1 MCLWFKRFHLVIAS
15 VIVLTSMANAQN
27 PAPRDLNLRGDRFK
41 PLTYDQLTPEQK
53 TMVEHLFAGE
63 RGGMN
68 GPFNV
73 LLRSPEMGD
82 LAQKLGA
89 QLRFHSTLSGKQREL
104 AIIITAR
111 YWTAQYEWTA
121 HRRLALQAGVSTEIA
136 DAIAAGKRPSSLEPD
151 EEIVYNFCNEILN
164 TKQVSDATYKAAVDK
179 LGERGVVDLT
189 ALVGYYQFVSMI
201 LNLDRYPLPD
211 GVKPELQTI
220 KPQPLRGGHS
230 E

>member
-1 MCLWFKRFHLVIAS
+1 MRLQFVIAV
-15 VIVLTSMANAQN
+15 VIGLVSMASAQT
-27 PAPRDLNLRGDRFK
+27 PANRDLNLRGDRFK

-53 TMVEHLFAGE
+53 TMVEHLYAGE

-73 LLRSPEMGD
+73 LLRSPETGD

-89 QLRFHSTLSGKQREL
+89 QLRFHSALSAKQREL
-104 AIIITAR
+104 AILVTAR

-121 HRRLALQAGVSTEIA
+121 HRKLAMQAGISPATA
-136 DAIAAGKRPSSLEPD
+136 DAIAAGKKPPSLEP
-151 EEIVYNFCNEILN
+151 EQEVVYNFCNEILH
-164 TKQVSDATYKAAVDK
+164 TKQVSDANYKAAVDK

-211 GVKPELQTI
+211 GAKPDL
-220 KPQPLRGGHS
+220 QPLKGGRS

>member
-1 MCLWFKRFHLVIAS
+1 MRLYLIIAGVIG
-15 VIVLTSMANAQN
+15 LMSMANAQT
-27 PAPRDLNLRGDRFK
+27 PATRDLNLRGDRFK

-73 LLRSPEMGD
+73 LLRSPEVGD

-89 QLRFHSTLSGKQREL
+89 QLRFHSALSGKQREL
-104 AIIITAR
+104 AILITAR

-121 HRRLALQAGVSTEIA
+121 HRQLALKAGISPAIA
-136 DAIAAGKRPSSLEPD
+136 DAIAAGKRPPSLEPD
-151 EEIVYNFCNEILN
+151 QEVVYNFCNEMLH
-164 TKQVSDATYKAAVDK
+164 TKQVSDGTYKAAVDK

-211 GVKPELQTI
+211 GAKPELQ
-220 KPQPLRGGHS
+220 PLKGGRS

>member
-1 MCLWFKRFHLVIAS
+1 
-15 VIVLTSMANAQN
+15 MANAQT
-27 PAPRDLNLRGDRFK
+27 PATRDLNLKGDRFK

-53 TMVEHLFAGE
+53 AMVEHLFAGE

-89 QLRFHSTLSGKQREL
+89 QLRFHSPLSPKQREL

-121 HRRLALQAGVSTEIA
+121 HRRLALQAGITPAIA
-136 DAIAAGKRPSSLEPD
+136 DAIAGGKRPTLEPD

-211 GVKPELQTI
+211 GAKPELQTI

>member
-1 MCLWFKRFHLVIAS
+1 MNSMRLQFAIAAVIG
-15 VIVLTSMANAQN
+15 LMSMANAQT
-27 PAPRDLNLRGDRFK
+27 PATRDLNLRGDRFK

-53 TMVEHLFAGE
+53 TMVEHLYAGE

-82 LAQKLGA
+82 MAQKLGA
-89 QLRFHSTLSGKQREL
+89 QLRFHSTLTAKQREL
-104 AIIITAR
+104 AILVTAR

-121 HRRLALQAGVSTEIA
+121 HRKLAMQAGISPATA
-136 DAIAAGKRPSSLEPD
+136 DAIAAGKTPPSLEP
-151 EEIVYNFCNEILN
+151 EQEVVYNFCNEMLH
-164 TKQVSDATYKAAVDK
+164 TKQVSDANYKAAVDK

-211 GVKPELQTI
+211 GAKPDL
-220 KPQPLRGGHS
+220 QPLKGGRS

>member
-1 MCLWFKRFHLVIAS
+1 MRLQFVIAG
-15 VIVLTSMANAQN
+15 VIGLMSMANAQT
-27 PAPRDLNLRGDRFK
+27 PATRDLNLRGDRFK

-89 QLRFHSTLSGKQREL
+89 QLRFHSTLTAKQREL

-121 HRRLALQAGVSTEIA
+121 HRQLALKAGISPAVA
-136 DAIAAGKRPSSLEPD
+136 DAIAAGKRPPSLEPD
-151 EEIVYNFCNEILN
+151 QEVVYNFCNEMLH
-164 TKQVSDATYKAAVDK
+164 TKQVSDGTYKAAVDK
-179 LGERGVVDLT
+179 LGERGVVNLT

-211 GVKPELQTI
+211 GAKPELQ
-220 KPQPLRGGHS
+220 PLKGGRS

>member
-1 MCLWFKRFHLVIAS
+1 MRLHYVIAG
-15 VIVLTSMANAQN
+15 VIGLMSMANAQT
-27 PAPRDLNLRGDRFK
+27 PATRDLNLKGDRFK

-89 QLRFHSTLSGKQREL
+89 QLRFHSALNAKQREL
-104 AIIITAR
+104 AILITAR
-111 YWTAQYEWTA
+111 HWTAQYEWTA
-121 HRRLALQAGVSTEIA
+121 HRRLAMQAGITPAIA
-136 DAIAAGKRPSSLEPD
+136 DAIASGKHPPSLEPD
-151 EEIVYNFCNEILN
+151 QEVVYNFCNEFLN
-164 TKQVSDATYKAAVDK
+164 TKQVSDGTYKAAVEK

-189 ALVGYYQFVSMI
+189 GLVGYYQFVSMI

-211 GVKPELQTI
+211 GVKPELQ
-220 KPQPLRGGHS
+220 PLKGGRS

>member
-1 MCLWFKRFHLVIAS
+1 
-15 VIVLTSMANAQN
+15 
-27 PAPRDLNLRGDRFK
+27 
-41 PLTYDQLTPEQK
+41 
-53 TMVEHLFAGE
+53 
-63 RGGMN
+63 
-68 GPFNV
+68 
-73 LLRSPEMGD
+73 MGD

-89 QLRFHSTLSGKQREL
+89 QLRFHSTLTAKQREL

-121 HRRLALQAGVSTEIA
+121 HRQLALKAGITPAAA
-136 DAIAAGKRPSSLEPD
+136 DAIAAGKKPPSLEPD
-151 EEIVYNFCNEILN
+151 QEVVYNFCNEMLH
-164 TKQVSDATYKAAVDK
+164 TKQVSDGTYKAAVDK

-211 GVKPELQTI
+211 GTKPELQ
-220 KPQPLRGGHS
+220 PLKGGRS

>member
-1 MCLWFKRFHLVIAS
+1 MRLVLLVA
-15 VIVLTSMANAQN
+15 VIGLVSMANAQS
-27 PAPRDLNLRGDRFK
+27 PAKRDLNLRGDRFK

-53 TMVEHLFAGE
+53 TLVEHLYAGE

-82 LAQKLGA
+82 QAQKLGA
-89 QLRFHSTLSGKQREL
+89 QLRFHSALSAKQREL
-104 AIIITAR
+104 AILITAR
-111 YWTAQYEWTA
+111 YWSAQYEWTA
-121 HRRLALQAGVSTEIA
+121 HRRLAMEAGITPAVA
-136 DAIAAGKRPSSLEPD
+136 DAIAAGKHPAALEPD
-151 EEIVYNFCNEILN
+151 QEVVYNFCNEFLH
-164 TKQVSDATYKAAVDK
+164 TKQVGDSVYKAALDK

-201 LNLDRYPLPD
+201 LNLDRYPLAD
-211 GVKPELQTI
+211 GAKPELQ
-220 KPQPLRGGHS
+220 PLKGGRS

>member
-1 MCLWFKRFHLVIAS
+1 MRLYLIIAGVIG
-15 VIVLTSMANAQN
+15 LMSMANAQT
-27 PAPRDLNLRGDRFK
+27 PATRDLNLRGDRFK

-89 QLRFHSTLSGKQREL
+89 QLRFHSTLTAKQREL

-121 HRRLALQAGVSTEIA
+121 HRQLALKAGISPAVA
-136 DAIAAGKRPSSLEPD
+136 DAIAAGKRPPSLEPD
-151 EEIVYNFCNEILN
+151 QEVVYNFCNEMLH
-164 TKQVSDATYKAAVDK
+164 TKQVSDGTYKAAVDK

-211 GVKPELQTI
+211 GAKPELQ
-220 KPQPLRGGHS
+220 PLKGGRS

>member
-1 MCLWFKRFHLVIAS
+1 MCLRFMRRHSVIAG
-15 VIVLTSMANAQN
+15 VIALMGMANAQT
-27 PAPRDLNLRGDRFK
+27 PATRDLNLKGDRFK

-73 LLRSPEMGD
+73 LLRSPETGD
-82 LAQKLGA
+82 QAQKLGA
-89 QLRFHSTLSGKQREL
+89 QLRFHSALTAKQREL

-121 HRRLALQAGVSTEIA
+121 HRKLAMQAGISPAIA
-136 DAIAAGKRPSSLEPD
+136 DAIAAGKRPPSLEPD

-211 GVKPELQTI
+211 GAKPELQTI
-220 KPQPLRGGHS
+220 SSP
-230 E
+230 

>member
-1 MCLWFKRFHLVIAS
+1 MRLQFVIAG
-15 VIVLTSMANAQN
+15 VIGLISMANAQT
-27 PAPRDLNLRGDRFK
+27 PATRDLNLRGDRFK

-73 LLRSPEMGD
+73 LLRSPEVGD

-89 QLRFHSTLSGKQREL
+89 QLRFHSALSGKQREL
-104 AIIITAR
+104 AILITAR

-121 HRRLALQAGVSTEIA
+121 HRQLALKAGISPAIA
-136 DAIAAGKRPSSLEPD
+136 DAIAAGKRPPSLEPD
-151 EEIVYNFCNEILN
+151 QEVVYNFCNEMLH
-164 TKQVSDATYKAAVDK
+164 TKQVSDGTYKAAVDK

-211 GVKPELQTI
+211 GAKPELQ
-220 KPQPLRGGHS
+220 PLKGGRS

>member
-1 MCLWFKRFHLVIAS
+1 MNSMRLQFVIAG
-15 VIVLTSMANAQN
+15 VIGLMSMANAQT
-27 PAPRDLNLRGDRFK
+27 PATRDLNLRGDRFK

-89 QLRFHSTLSGKQREL
+89 QLRFHSTLTAKQREL

-121 HRRLALQAGVSTEIA
+121 HRALALKAGISPAIA
-136 DAIAAGKRPSSLEPD
+136 DAIAAGKRPPSLEPD
-151 EEIVYNFCNEILN
+151 QEVVYNFCNEMLH
-164 TKQVSDATYKAAVDK
+164 TKQVSDGTYKAAVDK

-211 GVKPELQTI
+211 GAKPELQAL
-220 KPQPLRGGHS
+220 KGGRS

>member
-1 MCLWFKRFHLVIAS
+1 MRLQFMIAGVIG
-15 VIVLTSMANAQN
+15 LMSMAHAQT
-27 PAPRDLNLRGDRFK
+27 PATRDLNLKGDRFR

-89 QLRFHSTLSGKQREL
+89 QLRFHSALSAKQREL

-111 YWTAQYEWTA
+111 YWNAQYEWTA
-121 HRRLALQAGVSTEIA
+121 HRRLAMQAGISPAIA
-136 DAIAAGKRPSSLEPD
+136 DAIAAGNRPPSLEPD
-151 EEIVYNFCNEILN
+151 QEVVYNFCNEFLN
-164 TKQVSDATYKAAVDK
+164 TKQVSDGTYKAAVEK

-211 GVKPELQTI
+211 GVKPELQ
-220 KPQPLRGGHS
+220 PLKGGRS

>member
-1 MCLWFKRFHLVIAS
+1 
-15 VIVLTSMANAQN
+15 MANAQN

-89 QLRFHSTLSGKQREL
+89 QLRFHSALSGKQREL

-121 HRRLALQAGVSTEIA
+121 HRKLAMQAGISPAIA
-136 DAIAAGKRPSSLEPD
+136 DAIAAGQRPSSLEPD

-164 TKQVSDATYKAAVDK
+164 TKHVSDATYKAAVDK

-201 LNLDRYPLPD
+201 LNLDQYPLPD
-211 GVKPELQTI
+211 GAKPELQTI
-220 KPQPLRGGHS
+220 KPQPLKGGHG